1 MTKRARLVQYS
12 REDIARLFTR
22 FLRDALISDLRVEA
36 MLDAGKDLSH
46 IAEGVVRVGDELRR
60 IAKEHSPEEAHVLL
74 LSVVLS
80 LEGSEDKYEPF
91 DLDSAF
97 EFLVA
102 ETEVIARAMGMD
114 VEGLERFVL
123 ERIRGGG
130 DGEDHNYL

>member
-74 LSVVLS
+74 LSVVL
-80 LEGSEDKYEPF
+80 GGRD
-91 DLDSAF
+91 
-97 EFLVA
+97 
-102 ETEVIARAMGMD
+102 
-114 VEGLERFVL
+114 
-123 ERIRGGG
+123 RGHCPCYG
-130 DGEDHNYL
+130 DGC